1 MLMNAK
7 FFRLSSKKCR
17 ELIIGCN
24 EKVKEIRSPKYT
36 HLLIITT
43 TFSLTIPSNFKGNI
57 K

>member
-43 TFSLTIPSNFKGNI
+43 TFSLTIRSNFRGNI